1 MSTETQSDPAS
12 DHASVAEVLLSRRF
26 LFLVLAIILLFLT
39 TGRFEGD
46 LWAFFYSLIILT
58 VVMALD
64 S

>member
-1 MSTETQSDPAS
+1 MSTETQADPAS
-12 DHASVAEVLLSRRF
+12 DHGSVGGLLLSRRF

-46 LWAFFYSLIILT
+46 LWAFFYSLIILG
-58 VVMALD
+58 VVMYLD